1 MVEILVFGFS
11 GVPIVWGITQV
22 IKQVGLNP
30 RYVPL
35 VALGVGVLL
44 VNLANPGLEAVV
56 QGIVLGL
63 SVTGLHELGDRTVA
77 GNVS

>member
-63 SVTGLHELGDRTVA
+63 SATGLHEIGDRVV
-77 GNVS
+77 GVRGV